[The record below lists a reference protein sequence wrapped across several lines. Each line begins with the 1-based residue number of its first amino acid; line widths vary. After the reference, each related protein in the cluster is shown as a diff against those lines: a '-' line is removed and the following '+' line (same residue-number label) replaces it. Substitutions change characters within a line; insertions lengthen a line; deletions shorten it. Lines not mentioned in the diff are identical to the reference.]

1 MKTLSELLKNIRTHY
16 PAATIN
22 FNYPTIYIIVSDS
35 EFERLDD
42 NHRLRLFL
50 DKCSINDI
58 ELARIIDSSASQIL
72 LLTAKELELDYS
84 FLLSSQQNNHW
95 LSQHN
100 ACFKENIRY
109 ENTKDINTI
118 HFYGQK
124 GGQARSSVVG
134 ALARDLAD
142 SGHKVL
148 VIDADIEAPTLHTIF
163 GIEKIQIENSLMGYA
178 GWAAEPS
185 YTSNPTIPGV
195 YFIGCRPTEEEWEM
209 DYEAFSLR
217 CTLDPKSLSDTFTKI
232 FKIDN
237 IVNGEFDTVLVDHR
251 TGATTSVIP
260 IISTIPGPCVIFSRP
275 DNQTTWLQGIKTLL
289 SFNPANPGAY
299 VSFSLDNLKKKGS
312 TTEAEAEFKE
322 KLLEAL
328 SEALAIDAE
337 DPEPLPTDE
346 LERFYIPWI
355 YDRAFFNSS
364 LPKISQLQTEN
375 IYAISQLKEILGI
388 NKPSIK
394 ILAPEAIQLSKTSS
408 SGIIDETW
416 FVESDMTRSILQQD
430 SNLNYIF
437 GRKGTGKS
445 RLFKE
450 SVERGIGLPLLSPSE
465 YGEID
470 ASIPNSS
477 DTYIKAILNNINENY
492 EVFWWALISAR
503 LEAER
508 SNSQY
513 KTILQGYA
521 RLSYEQLS
529 QTASPLHVVDKLRN
543 RKINLLVDGLE
554 TAVPSTKLKS
564 FVEGILLCM
573 NTVQNSSDFRQRL
586 SIRLFIRVDL
596 AIGSQNIEQ
605 QTSGRKI
612 DLYWDEQAQMNY
624 ALACIAS
631 NSWVQ
636 KNFPDTIKE
645 IEKHKQDICLG
656 KLLTEDCEAFLLQIF
671 PDNLRRSNIKTIT
684 FIKTYFR
691 DASSQDNEHLAT
703 FYPRLFLNF
712 ITSLFSHL
720 EKLKS
725 PFDENG
731 KIEQSSIFE
740 SYDTAAT
747 NFINDAK
754 QELAHAITLDPEL
767 SENLRQV
774 NLLLDALKGKAT
786 PFTLDS
792 LAQKICKDIGSSI
805 TEESIKGALR
815 TMKDMGFFEQ
825 TPKDVSKWRAGRVY
839 KSALKMKFVRGIKAK
854 ES

>member
-1 MKTLSELLKNIRTHY
+1 M
-16 PAATIN
+16 
-22 FNYPTIYIIVSDS
+22 
-35 EFERLDD
+35 
-42 NHRLRLFL
+42 
-50 DKCSINDI
+50 
-58 ELARIIDSSASQIL
+58 
-72 LLTAKELELDYS
+72 
-84 FLLSSQQNNHW
+84 
-95 LSQHN
+95 
-100 ACFKENIRY
+100 
-109 ENTKDINTI
+109 
-118 HFYGQK
+118 
-124 GGQARSSVVG
+124 
-134 ALARDLAD
+134 
-142 SGHKVL
+142 
-148 VIDADIEAPTLHTIF
+148 
-163 GIEKIQIENSLMGYA
+163 
-178 GWAAEPS
+178 
-185 YTSNPTIPGV
+185 
-195 YFIGCRPTEEEWEM
+195 
-209 DYEAFSLR
+209 
-217 CTLDPKSLSDTFTKI
+217 
-232 FKIDN
+232 
-237 IVNGEFDTVLVDHR
+237 
-251 TGATTSVIP
+251 
-260 IISTIPGPCVIFSRP
+260 
-275 DNQTTWLQGIKTLL
+275 
-289 SFNPANPGAY
+289 
-299 VSFSLDNLKKKGS
+299 
-312 TTEAEAEFKE
+312 
-322 KLLEAL
+322 
-328 SEALAIDAE
+328 AIDAE

-388 NKPSIK
+388 NKRAIK
-394 ILAPEAIQLSKTSS
+394 IATPEVIHQNKTSS

-477 DTYIKAILNNINENY
+477 DTYIKAILSNINEDY

-513 KTILQGYA
+513 KETLQGYA
-521 RLSYEQLS
+521 RLTYEQLA
-529 QTASPLHVVDKLRN
+529 QIASPLNVVEKLRN

-554 TAVPSTKLKS
+554 TAVPSTKLKR

-636 KNFPDTIKE
+636 QKFPDTIKK
-645 IEKHKQDICLG
+645 IEQHKQDICLG
-656 KLLTEDCEAFLLQIF
+656 KLLTEDCETFLLQIF
-671 PDNLRRSNIKTIT
+671 PENLRRSNIKTIT

-712 ITSLFSHL
+712 INSLFSHL
-720 EKLKS
+720 QKLKN
-725 PFDENG
+725 PLDENG

-767 SENLRQV
+767 SENHRQV

-792 LAQKICKDIGSSI
+792 LAQKICSDIGSSI
-805 TEESIKGALR
+805 TEESIKSALR
-815 TMKDMGFFEQ
+815 IMKDMGFFEQ

>member
-1 MKTLSELLKNIRTHY
+1 MKTLSELFKKIRETY
-16 PAATIN
+16 PSASIS
-22 FNYPTIYIIVSDS
+22 FNYPTIYIIVSHADFS
-35 EFERLDD
+35 
-42 NHRLRLFL
+42 
-50 DKCSINDI
+50 DI
-58 ELARIIDSSASQIL
+58 EENRRLPLLMEKCAISETELLRIIHSSASQIL
-72 LLTAKELELDYS
+72 LLTDEELESDYS
-84 FLLSSQQNNHW
+84 FLLNNKLNNHW

-100 ACFKENIRY
+100 SCFKDNIKH
-109 ENTKDINTI
+109 ENTKNTNTI

-142 SGHKVL
+142 NGHKVL

-163 GIEKIQIENSLMGYA
+163 GIEQIEIENSLMGYA

-195 YFIGCRPTEEEWEM
+195 YFIGCRPTNEDWEM

-217 CTLDPKSLSDTFTKI
+217 CSLDPKSLADIFTKI
-232 FKIDN
+232 FQIDN
-237 IVNGEFDTVLVDHR
+237 VQNGEFDTILVDHR

-275 DNQTTWLQGIKTLL
+275 DNQTNWMQGIRTLL
-289 SFNPANPGAY
+289 SFNPKNPGAY
-299 VSFSLDNLKKKGS
+299 VSFSLDNLKKKGN

-322 KLLEAL
+322 KLLEIL
-328 SEALAIDAE
+328 SEALVIDAE

-346 LERFYIPWI
+346 LERYYIPWI

-388 NKPSIK
+388 NKPVAK
-394 ILAPEAIQLSKTSS
+394 IPAPDIATQSKTSS

-470 ASIPNSS
+470 ANIPNSS
-477 DTYIKAILNNINENY
+477 DTYIKAILSNTNEDY
-492 EVFWWALISAR
+492 EVFWWALIAAR

-521 RLSYEQLS
+521 RLGFQELS
-529 QTASPLHVVDKLRN
+529 QIASPLQVVDKLRN

-554 TAVPSTKLKS
+554 TAVPSTKLKR

-636 KNFPDTIKE
+636 KKFPDTIKK
-645 IEKHKQDICLG
+645 IEQHKQEICLG
-656 KLLTEDCEAFLLQIF
+656 KLLTEDCETFLLQIF

-720 EKLKS
+720 EKLTN
-725 PFDENG
+725 PIDENG
-731 KIEQSSIFE
+731 KIVQSSIFE

-792 LAQKICKDIGSSI
+792 LAQKICSDIGSSI
-805 TEESIKGALR
+805 TEEAIKSALR

>member
-1 MKTLSELLKNIRTHY
+1 MRTLSELLEKIRETY
-16 PAATIN
+16 QNALVS
-22 FNYPTIYIIVSDS
+22 FSFPTIYIIVSS
-35 EFERLDD
+35 PEFENLDESQ
-42 NHRLRLFL
+42 RVLLVIK
-50 DKCSINDI
+50 KCEIDEEELSRVI
-58 ELARIIDSSASQIL
+58 ESSSSQLL
-72 LLTAKELELDYS
+72 LLTELELHEDYS
-84 FLLSSQQNNHW
+84 FLLTTDSNNHW

-100 ACFKENIRY
+100 SCFKKNIQHKNTENIS
-109 ENTKDINTI
+109 TI

-142 SGHKVL
+142 NGHKVL

-163 GIEKIQIENSLMGYA
+163 GIENIQIENSLMGYS
-178 GWAAEPS
+178 GWAGEPS
-185 YTSNPTIPGV
+185 YTSNPAIPGV
-195 YFIGCRPTEEEWEM
+195 YFIGCRPTDQAWEM

-217 CTLDPKSLSDTFTKI
+217 CALDPKSLSDIFLKI
-232 FKIDN
+232 LDIDN
-237 IVNGEFDTVLVDHR
+237 IKSGEFDTILVDHR
-251 TGATTSVIP
+251 TGTTTSVIP

-289 SFNPANPGAY
+289 SFNPKNPGAY
-299 VSFSLDNLKKKGS
+299 VSFSLDSLKKKGS
-312 TTEAEAEFKE
+312 TTESEAEFKE
-322 KLLEAL
+322 KLLEIL
-328 SEALAIDAE
+328 SEALAVEAE
-337 DPEPLPTDE
+337 DPEPLPTDV

-375 IYAISQLKEILGI
+375 IYALNQLKEILGI

-394 ILAPEAIQLSKTSS
+394 PVQLEAKPQAKTSS
-408 SGIIDETW
+408 SGIIDQTW

-465 YGEID
+465 YGQID
-470 ASIPNSS
+470 PNIPNSS
-477 DTYIKAILNNINENY
+477 DTYIKTILNKINDDY
-492 EVFWWALISAR
+492 ETFWWALISAR
-503 LEAER
+503 LEAEK
-508 SNSQY
+508 SNIQY
-513 KTILQGYA
+513 KSILQGYA
-521 RLSYEQLS
+521 RLSYEQLA
-529 QTASPLHVVDKLRN
+529 QDVTPLQVAEKLKS

-554 TAVPSTKLKS
+554 TAVPSTKLKR
-564 FVEGILLCM
+564 FVEGIILCM

-624 ALACIAS
+624 ALACLAS

-636 KNFPDTIKE
+636 RSFPETIKE

-656 KLLTEDCEAFLLQIF
+656 RLSTEDCESFLLQIF
-671 PDNLRRSNIKTIT
+671 PENLRRSNIKTIT

-703 FYPRLFLNF
+703 FYPRLFYNF
-712 ITSLFSHL
+712 IESLFAHL
-720 EKLKS
+720 QKLPS
-725 PFDENG
+725 PVDENG

-740 SYDTAAT
+740 SYDTAAN

-767 SENLRQV
+767 TENLRKV

-792 LAQKICKDIGSSI
+792 LAQKIHSDIASSI
-805 TEESIKGALR
+805 SEEAIKGALR

>member
-1 MKTLSELLKNIRTHY
+1 MKTLLQLLNEIRKYY
-16 PAATIN
+16 PSASVK
-22 FNYPTIYIIVSDS
+22 FNYPT
-35 EFERLDD
+35 
-42 NHRLRLFL
+42 LFL
-50 DKCSINDI
+50 IVTSKEFLGLEEDTRASSFLERCNINQEQI
-58 ELARIIDSSASQIL
+58 SRIIDSSASQLL
-72 LLTAKELELDYS
+72 LLTEEELQDEYS
-84 FLLSSQQNNHW
+84 FLVNNPTNNHW

-100 ACFKENIRY
+100 GNFKENIQHV
-109 ENTKDINTI
+109 NTLYINTI

-142 SGHKVL
+142 NGHKVL

-163 GIEKIQIENSLMGYA
+163 GIERIEIENSLMGYA
-178 GWAAEPS
+178 GWAADPH
-185 YTSNPTIPGV
+185 YTSNPSIPGV
-195 YFIGCRPTEEEWEM
+195 YFIGCRPTAEEWEM
-209 DYEAFSLR
+209 DYEAFTLR
-217 CTLDPKSLSDTFTKI
+217 SMLDPHSLANIFSRI
-232 FKIDN
+232 FKLDAIQ
-237 IVNGEFDTVLVDHR
+237 NGEFDTVLVDHR
-251 TGATTSVIP
+251 TGAATSVVP
-260 IISTIPGPCVIFSRP
+260 IISTIPGPCVVFSRP
-275 DNQTTWLQGIKTLL
+275 DNQTTWLQGIRTLL
-289 SFNPANPGAY
+289 SFYPKTPGAY
-299 VSFSLDNLKKKGS
+299 VSFSLDNLRKKGV
-312 TTEAEAEFKE
+312 TTESEAEFKE
-322 KLLEAL
+322 KLLEIL
-328 SEALAIDAE
+328 SEALASEAE
-337 DPEPLPTDE
+337 DPDPLPTDE
-346 LERFYIPWI
+346 LERFYIPWS

-364 LPKISQLQTEN
+364 LPKISQLQTDN
-375 IYAISQLKEILGI
+375 IHAISQLKEVLGI
-388 NKPSIK
+388 NKAAIRTTPAEIK
-394 ILAPEAIQLSKTSS
+394 AQSKTSS

-477 DTYIKAILNNINENY
+477 DTYIKTLLTNVNENY
-492 EVFWWALISAR
+492 ETFWWVLISAR

-508 SNSQY
+508 SNAEY
-513 KTILQGYA
+513 KSTLQKYA
-521 RLSYEQLS
+521 RYSPEEIA
-529 QTASPLHVVDKLRN
+529 QTASPLQVVEKLRN

-586 SIRLFIRVDL
+586 SIRLFIRIDL

-631 NSWVQ
+631 NEWVQ
-636 KNFPDTIKE
+636 KNFPYT
-645 IEKHKQDICLG
+645 IEKINLSKQEICLG
-656 KLLTEDCEAFLLQIF
+656 KLSTESCEEFLLQIF
-671 PDNLRRSNIKTIT
+671 PENLRRSNIKTIT

-720 EKLKS
+720 KKLPS
-725 PFDENG
+725 PIDENG
-731 KIEQSSIFE
+731 KIDQSSIFE

-747 NFINDAK
+747 NFINDAQ
-754 QELAHAITLDPEL
+754 QELAHAITLDADL
-767 SENLRQV
+767 AENSRQV

-792 LAQKICKDIGSSI
+792 LAQKICADIGASI
-805 TEESIKGALR
+805 SEESIKNALR

>member
-1 MKTLSELLKNIRTHY
+1 MRTLSELLEKIRVAY
-16 PAATIN
+16 PTT
-22 FNYPTIYIIVSDS
+22 FVSFSFPTIYIIITNSN
-35 EFERLDD
+35 FEDLDENQRATFIMKQCEIEKD
-42 NHRLRLFL
+42 
-50 DKCSINDI
+50 DI
-58 ELARIIDSSASQIL
+58 SRIIESSSSQLL
-72 LLTAKELELDYS
+72 LLTEHELKNEYS
-84 FLLSSQQNNHW
+84 FLLSSESNNHW

-100 ACFKENIRY
+100 QCFTKNIQHKNTEN
-109 ENTKDINTI
+109 INTI

-134 ALARDLAD
+134 TLARDLAD
-142 SGHKVL
+142 NGHKVL

-163 GIEKIQIENSLMGYA
+163 GIEHIQIENSLMGYS
-178 GWAAEPS
+178 GWAEEPS
-185 YTSNPTIPGV
+185 YTSNPAIPGV
-195 YFIGCRPTEEEWEM
+195 YFIGCRPTDEKWEM

-217 CTLDPKSLSDTFTKI
+217 CALDPKTLSDI
-232 FKIDN
+232 FLRILEIDK
-237 IVNGEFDTVLVDHR
+237 VQSGEFDTILVDHR
-251 TGATTSVIP
+251 TGTTTSVVP

-275 DNQTTWLQGIKTLL
+275 DNQTTWFRGIKTLL
-289 SFNPANPGAY
+289 SFNPKNPGAY
-299 VSFSLDNLKKKGS
+299 ISFSLDSLKKKGS
-312 TTEAEAEFKE
+312 STESEAEFKE
-322 KLLEAL
+322 KLLDIL
-328 SEALAIDAE
+328 SEALAVEAE

-346 LERFYIPWI
+346 LERFYIPWM
-355 YDRAFFNSS
+355 YDRAFFNST

-375 IYAISQLKEILGI
+375 IYALNQLKEVLGI
-388 NKPSIK
+388 NKPATKPIQ
-394 ILAPEAIQLSKTSS
+394 PETKPQAKTSS
-408 SGIIDETW
+408 SGIIDQTW

-450 SVERGIGLPLLSPSE
+450 SIERGIGLPLLSPSE
-465 YGEID
+465 YGQID
-470 ASIPNSS
+470 PNIPNSS
-477 DTYIKAILNNINENY
+477 DTYIKTILSKIDDNY
-492 EVFWWALISAR
+492 ETFWWALISAR
-503 LEAER
+503 LEAEK

-513 KTILQGYA
+513 KSVLQRYA
-521 RLSYEQLS
+521 RLTYDQLA
-529 QTASPLHVVDKLRN
+529 QDVSPLHVAEKLKN

-554 TAVPSTKLKS
+554 TAVPSTKLKR
-564 FVEGILLCM
+564 FVEGIILCM

-624 ALACIAS
+624 ALACLAS

-636 KNFPDTIKE
+636 QNFKKTITE

-656 KLLTEDCEAFLLQIF
+656 KLSTEDCETFLLQIF
-671 PDNLRRSNIKTIT
+671 PENLRRSNIKTIT

-703 FYPRLFLNF
+703 FYPRLFYNF
-712 ITSLFSHL
+712 IESLFYHL
-720 EKLKS
+720 QKLKT
-725 PFDENG
+725 PVDENG

-740 SYDTAAT
+740 SYDTAAN

-754 QELAHAITLDPEL
+754 QELAHAITLDEDL
-767 SENLRQV
+767 TENLRKV

-792 LAQKICKDIGSSI
+792 LTQKIHSDIDSSI
-805 TEESIKGALR
+805 TEESIKSALR